1 MCESSLWFSIRTI
14 LHTVS
19 LLTVRLI
26 LDIMKASTGELVK
39 PVVMAAVLIKKKS
52 GTCFF
57 SFLFERIN
65 LFPAVYVTATPQP
78 NTHLRKNRH
87 SVPLDP
93 LVHAHRF

>member
-39 PVVMAAVLIKKKS
+39 PLVMAAVLIKS

-65 LFPAVYVTATPQP
+65 LSPAVYVTATPQP
-78 NTHLRKNRH
+78 NTHLREKHH

-93 LVHAHRF
+93 PVHAHRL